1 MGEGKSNLPE
11 IRLSNTWVRG
21 GLLEDIS
28 FIVITCLCNI
38 FMRALSLE
46 PWVWHE
52 GVVLE
57 VTLGGATQTS
67 SNPILEKTPVGI
79 QHRERLHK

>member
-1 MGEGKSNLPE
+1 
-11 IRLSNTWVRG
+11 
-21 GLLEDIS
+21 
-28 FIVITCLCNI
+28 
-38 FMRALSLE
+38 MRALSLE

-52 GVVLE
+52 GMVLE

-67 SNPILEKTPVGI
+67 SNPVLEKTPVGI